1 MYLRKAVL
9 KKLTIVIAI
18 IVLLIVGILYC
29 FTELA
34 VPTLLYVGVWFG
46 CLAVM
51 LLETSEVY
59 R

>member
-1 MYLRKAVL
+1 MS
-9 KKLTIVIAI
+9 IVI
-18 IVLLIVGILYC
+18 LLIVGILYC

-34 VPTLLYVGVWFG
+34 VPTVIYGAVWFG

-51 LLETSEVY
+51 LAGTSGMY

>member
-1 MYLRKAVL
+1 MYIRKSVL
-9 KKLTIVIAI
+9 KKFVLVMSIVI
-18 IVLLIVGILYC
+18 LLIVGILYC

-34 VPTLLYVGVWFG
+34 VPTVIYGAAWFG

-51 LLETSEVY
+51 LAGTSGMY